1 LSKKEKVRL
10 SRTPGEQ
17 KSAASQPKKKA
28 VRTRRSDKVER
39 EILALVR
46 SGVERFILKNA
57 TVEDFLRT
65 IRVVGDDEKAYSHQL
80 TRPVFSRIVREAIK
94 KRNVRKLKSK

>member
-1 LSKKEKVRL
+1 LSKKEKVRH
-10 SRTPGEQ
+10 SRTPVRQ
-17 KSAASQPKKKA
+17 KSPRFGPKNKAA
-28 VRTRRSDKVER
+28 RTHRSDKVER

-65 IRVVGDDEKAYSHQL
+65 IRVVGDDQKAYSHQL
-80 TRPVFSRIVREAIK
+80 TRSVFSRIVREAIK
-94 KRNVRKLKSK
+94 KRNVRKSKSK